1 VVGDVVRKAY
11 VTKNGPELLVAV
23 DAVK

>member
-1 VVGDVVRKAY
+1 VGDAVRNAY
-11 VTKNGPELLVAV
+11 VTKNGPELLAAV